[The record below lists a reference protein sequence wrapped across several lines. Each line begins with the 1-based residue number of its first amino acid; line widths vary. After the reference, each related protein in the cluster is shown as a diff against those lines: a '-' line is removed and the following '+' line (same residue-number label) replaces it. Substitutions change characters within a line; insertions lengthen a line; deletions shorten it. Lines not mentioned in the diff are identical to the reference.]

1 MSSVIHV
8 YRSSG
13 KDSRW
18 GR

>member
-13 KDSRW
+13 EDSRW